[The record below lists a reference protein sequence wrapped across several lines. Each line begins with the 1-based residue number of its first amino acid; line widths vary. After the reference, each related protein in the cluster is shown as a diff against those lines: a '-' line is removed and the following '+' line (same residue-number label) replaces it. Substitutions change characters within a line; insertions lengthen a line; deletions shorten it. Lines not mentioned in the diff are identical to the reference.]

1 MTTRLAGERR
11 PGGARPAAQRRPGRP
26 RREDVGEKI
35 LDATIEELEEHGYR
49 AVSIE
54 AVAARAGVAKTTVYR
69 RWPSKDE
76 LVFDAI
82 SKLKGPIPEVPGKGL
97 REDLMYLME
106 RMRRNWVNSRHGR
119 VMRQLSAEGS
129 RNPQLYQAFRDR
141 LVAPRQ
147 VVMSAVLR
155 KGVEDGE
162 IRADV
167 DLQWVSDLLVAP
179 VMVAVLTHRPHVSR
193 AQLEFTIDSV
203 LRGIAP

>member
-1 MTTRLAGERR
+1 MSAPTDLE
-11 PGGARPAAQRRPGRP
+11 RRPGRP
-26 RREDVGEKI
+26 RRTDVDAAI
-35 LDATIEELEEHGYR
+35 IDATIDELEERGYV
-49 AVSIE
+49 AASIE
-54 AVAARAGVAKTTVYR
+54 AIAARAGVAKTTVYR

-82 SKLKGPIPEVPGKGL
+82 NTLKGPISEAPGKGL
-97 REDLMYLME
+97 REDLIYLME

-129 RNPQLYQAFRDR
+129 RNPELYQAFRDR

-147 VVMSAVLR
+147 AVMFAVLR
-155 KGVEDGE
+155 QGVEDGQ

-167 DLQWVSDLLVAP
+167 DLRWVNDLLVAP
-179 VMVAVLTHRPHVSR
+179 VLVAVLTHRPHVTR
-193 AQLEFTIDSV
+193 AQLEFTIDTV

>member
-1 MTTRLAGERR
+1 MTTPLAGPRR
-11 PGGARPAAQRRPGRP
+11 PGRVHPAAERGPGRP
-26 RREDVGEKI
+26 RREDVDERI
-35 LDATIEELEEHGYR
+35 LDATIDELEEHGYR

-82 SKLKGPIPEVPGKGL
+82 SKLKGPIPQVPGKGL

-129 RNPQLYQAFRDR
+129 RNPELYQAFRDR

-147 VVMSAVLR
+147 AAIFAVLR
-155 KGVEDGE
+155 KGIEDGE

-167 DLQWVSDLLVAP
+167 DLQWVNDLLVAP

-193 AQLEFTIDSV
+193 AQLEFTIDSI
-203 LRGIAP
+203 LRGITP

>member
-1 MTTRLAGERR
+1 MTTPLAEK
-11 PGGARPAAQRRPGRP
+11 RRPGRP
-26 RREDVGEKI
+26 RREEVDAAI
-35 LDATIEELEEHGYR
+35 LDATIDELEEHGYG

-82 SKLKGPIPEVPGKGL
+82 NKLKGPIPQAPGTGL
-97 REDLMYLME
+97 RADLMYLME

-129 RNPQLYQAFRDR
+129 RNPELYQAFRDR

-147 VVMSAVLR
+147 AATFAVLR
-155 KGVEDGE
+155 KGVDAGE
-162 IRADV
+162 IRTDV
-167 DLQWVSDLLVAP
+167 DLRWVNDLLVAP
-179 VMVAVLTHRPHVSR
+179 VMAAVLTHRPHVSR
-193 AQLEFTIDSV
+193 AQLEFTIDTI

>member
-1 MTTRLAGERR
+1 MTTPLAKKHR
-11 PGGARPAAQRRPGRP
+11 PGRPDRTARRRPGRP
-26 RREDVGEKI
+26 RREDVDAAI
-35 LDATIEELEEHGYR
+35 LDATIDELEEHGYG
-49 AVSIE
+49 AVNIE

-82 SKLKGPIPEVPGKGL
+82 SKLKGPIPQVPGRGL

-106 RMRRNWVNSRHGR
+106 RIRRSWVNSRHGR
-119 VMRQLSAEGS
+119 IMRQLSAEGT
-129 RNPQLYQAFRDR
+129 RNPELYQAFRDR

-147 VVMSAVLR
+147 AVMFAVLR

-167 DLQWVSDLLVAP
+167 DLQWVIDLLVAP

-193 AQLEFTIDSV
+193 AQLAFTIDTI

>member
-1 MTTRLAGERR
+1 MSTPLTEK
-11 PGGARPAAQRRPGRP
+11 RRPGRP
-26 RREDVGEKI
+26 RRDDVDAAI
-35 LDATIEELEEHGYR
+35 LDATIDELEEHGYA

-82 SKLKGPIPEVPGKGL
+82 SKLKGPIPQVPGKGL
-97 REDLMYLME
+97 RQDLMDLME
-106 RMRRNWVNSRHGR
+106 RMRRTWVNSRHGR

-129 RNPQLYQAFRDR
+129 RNPELYQAFRDR

-147 VVMSAVLR
+147 AAMFAVLQE
-155 KGVEDGE
+155 GVEEGE

-167 DLQWVSDLLVAP
+167 DLQWVIDLLVAP

-193 AQLEFTIDSV
+193 AQLEFTIDTI